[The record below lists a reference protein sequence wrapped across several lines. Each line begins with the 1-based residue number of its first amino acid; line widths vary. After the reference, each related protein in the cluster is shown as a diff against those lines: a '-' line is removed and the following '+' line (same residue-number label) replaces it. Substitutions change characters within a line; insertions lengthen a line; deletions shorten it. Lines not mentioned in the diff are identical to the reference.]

1 MVPPERLFLS
11 SPTSTPV
18 SPFARLAQASN
29 LLGRVIRHC
38 NDETLEIELALEEIT
53 LLHNTTS
60 SLLSLLTGDSDATM
74 AFYNAAA
81 ICLR

>member
-11 SPTSTPV
+11 SPSSILV

-38 NDETLEIELALEEIT
+38 NDESLDVELVLEDIT
-53 LLHNTTS
+53 LLNQTTS

-74 AFYNAAA
+74 AFYNATA